1 MFNNQELINL
11 VIIFFILMT
20 SMRHS
25 GVILK
30 EENRYW
36 SLLEIKVLKKSY
48 YTSQIFS
55 PAKIKHPAVQIV
67 RVCSQINNLGKDKFL
82 EIKDCCIIS
91 KNNPKRVQ
99 TKIIFWD
106 LKLSENLVS
115 VSGATHCILANQR
128 MSVKQN
134 IQSSFRT

>member
-1 MFNNQELINL
+1 MIS
-11 VIIFFILMT
+11 V
-20 SMRHS
+20 RDS

-36 SLLEIKVLKKSY
+36 SLLDIKVLKKSY
-48 YTSQIFS
+48 YMSQIFL

-82 EIKDCCIIS
+82 EIKVCCIIF

-134 IQSSFRT
+134 IQSSFRTWIF